1 MQSLLVL
8 CMVNRL
14 LHPDTSSAATV
25 QRSVPV
31 LAATGGILL
40 LHEPITMRYGL
51 ASIADWTAFCWGW
64 KLRAKRSGAI

>member
-1 MQSLLVL
+1 
-8 CMVNRL
+8 MVQL
-14 LHPDTSSAATV
+14 
-25 QRSVPV
+25 SVPV